1 MKGTKQDVRVFEPY
15 MRRALQLAEKARG
28 MTSPNPMV
36 GAVVVR
42 DGKIVGEGYHERA
55 GGPHA
60 EVIALRE
67 AGELAKGSTLV
78 VTLEPCNHY
87 GKTPPCTDAILKAGV
102 SRVVI
107 GIRDPNPL
115 NAPGGAVRLR
125 EAGVEV
131 DIGLLAERVAKQ
143 NEIFLKHIATGRPF
157 VLVKVA
163 MSLDGRIARRVGE
176 RTKLTCWESTEE
188 VHRLRSEYDAILV
201 GIGTVKVD
209 DPLLTSRPSSEIF
222 KNPVRVVL
230 DPRAEIDLNSRIAQ
244 TAEQVRSVVVVSRG
258 IDPTR
263 RERLKAAGLEVI
275 EVKSSEERLLD
286 LGDVLD
292 ELAKMG
298 ITSVMVEGG
307 RRVISSFVRE
317 GLADKFIFFACPKLI
332 GGLGLELIDDS
343 LADIAEL
350 DITAIR
356 RLGDDLEIEAYPQ
369 HIKWA
374 SDAQGLHH
382 RG

>member
-28 MTSPNPMV
+28 MTSPIPMV